1 MRATQYDYIFY
12 IFRFYGYSFV
22 DLIKCGVLTLMDDI
36 RRYRNEINVHSS
48 SSGKDFVFYDWRES
62 E

>member
-1 MRATQYDYIFY
+1 MIIYF